1 MTRVEVRNKINQ
13 IIDGLPDSTLE
24 TVYEIFKKAELQK
37 KNNVDT
43 NLEKILKDDFSLLQR
58 LAQ

>member
-1 MTRVEVRNKINQ
+1 MTRTEVRDKINQ

-24 TVYEIFKKAELQK
+24 TVYEVLKKADLQ